1 LTKALDIKAILS
13 LARVAATFQNA
24 LGDGGIG
31 AREMAENKN
40 EGLDFLTRLRI
51 RELILMGLI
60 AVSAVMA
67 NLPQEY
73 VEETLG
79 VSRGTLV
86 ACLGIAVIIGLFL
99 YLKTGLFIAVV
110 LLIAG
115 ANMPDQIAEGL
126 NISKIPIV
134 LALVALV
141 GVGLI
146 NYVVKLMPTG
156 LEPRPKEK
164 SAEGIRALFYAIE
177 KNNLVYAQK
186 VLSMNFDPNLHHDN
200 GYTPLAYA
208 SMRGSLPMIE
218 LLLRNGAD
226 PTQTTKE
233 GDSPVELAL
242 RFGHAEVA
250 DALKQARRAAVTAAP
265 VEEESAPAA
274 VSS

>member
-1 LTKALDIKAILS
+1 
-13 LARVAATFQNA
+13 
-24 LGDGGIG
+24 
-31 AREMAENKN
+31 MAEKKSD
-40 EGLDFLTRLRI
+40 GLDFLTRLRI

-60 AVSAVMA
+60 VITAVMA
-67 NLPQEY
+67 NLPVEY
-73 VEETLG
+73 VEDTLG
-79 VSRGTLV
+79 LSRATLV
-86 ACLGIAVIIGLFL
+86 ACLAIAVIIGLFL
-99 YLKTGLFIAVV
+99 YLRTGLFIAVV

-146 NYVVKLMPTG
+146 NYVVKLVPTG

-200 GYTPLAYA
+200 GYSPLAYA
-208 SMRGSLPMIE
+208 AMRGSLPMIE

-226 PTQTTKE
+226 PAQTTKE
-233 GDSPVELAL
+233 GDSPIELAL
-242 RFGHAEVA
+242 RFGHADVA
-250 DALKQARRAAVTAAP
+250 DALKQARRAANAAQA
-265 VEEESAPAA
+265 EEESAPAP
-274 VSS
+274 VG

>member
-1 LTKALDIKAILS
+1 
-13 LARVAATFQNA
+13 
-24 LGDGGIG
+24 
-31 AREMAENKN
+31 MAEQK
-40 EGLDFLTRLRI
+40 EGLDFLTKLRV

-60 AVSAVMA
+60 TISAVMA
-67 NLPQEY
+67 NLPEEY
-73 VEETLG
+73 VEDTLG
-79 VSRGTLV
+79 VNRATLV
-86 ACLGIAVIIGLFL
+86 AVLGIAVIIGLFL
-99 YLKTGLFIAVV
+99 YLRTGLFIAVI

-146 NYVVKLMPTG
+146 NYVVKLVPTG

-186 VLSMNFDPNLHHDN
+186 VLAMNFDPNLHHDN

-208 SMRGSLPMIE
+208 AMRGSLPMIE

-226 PTQTTKE
+226 PMQTTKE
-233 GDSPVELAL
+233 GDSAVELAL

-250 DALKQARRAAVTAAP
+250 DGLKAARRAAAVGLPDT
-265 VEEESAPAA
+265 EAPAPQPA
-274 VSS
+274 LGN

>member
-1 LTKALDIKAILS
+1 
-13 LARVAATFQNA
+13 
-24 LGDGGIG
+24 
-31 AREMAENKN
+31 MAENKN
-40 EGLDFLTRLRI
+40 DGLDLLTRLRI
-51 RELILMGLI
+51 RELILLGLI
-60 AVSAVMA
+60 AVTAVIA
-67 NLPQEY
+67 NLPEEY
-73 VEETLG
+73 VEQTLG
-79 VSRGTLV
+79 VDHAMLV
-86 ACLGIAVIIGLFL
+86 ACLGIAVIISLFL
-99 YLKTGLFIAVV
+99 YLRTGLFIAVM
-110 LLIAG
+110 LLVAG

-146 NYVVKLMPTG
+146 NYVVKLVPTG

-186 VLSMNFDPNLHHDN
+186 VLSMNFDPNLRHEN
-200 GYTPLAYA
+200 GYTPLTYA
-208 SMRGSLPMIE
+208 AMRGSLPMIE

-226 PTQTTKE
+226 PTQATME

-250 DALKQARRAAVTAAP
+250 DALKQARRAA
-265 VEEESAPAA
+265 SAPESEA
-274 VSS
+274 VPATAG